1 MHALR
6 VPHPSIGKPA
16 MLFPHTVQI
25 ARIVDCRDLMYE
37 FRKKNNY
44 VRSSLACAPL
54 RMTRK
59 QAVMPRIKRTKKKNT
74 QEKASSSLTP
84 NHASRSHNCR

>member
-1 MHALR
+1 MHAPR

-25 ARIVDCRDLMYE
+25 ARIVECRDLMYE

-44 VRSSLACAPL
+44 VRSSPACAPL
-54 RMTRK
+54 LMTCK
-59 QAVMPRIKRTKKKNT
+59 QAVMPRIKRTKK
-74 QEKASSSLTP
+74 EYARESLLFTHSKP
-84 NHASRSHNCR
+84 C